1 MALAL
6 RALWIVLVF
15 VGGLVGYLVRRPFH
29 GKLSERA
36 RDRLRGEALVRV
48 LSQLGATYV
57 KFGQILGSRPDLL
70 GPGYI
75 DALASLQD
83 SVPPVPFADVERVLR
98 EDLPAEARA
107 QLAELTPEPIAAA
120 SVAQV
125 HRGRLQDGREVA
137 LKVQRPRAR
146 QQIERDLSLLGWG
159 AGVLDHVPSLRLLSL
174 PGAVREFGVALHGQ
188 LDFRREAENNRRFAR
203 NFAGSSDV
211 RVPELVPALCTQRV
225 LCMEFVHGVKAS
237 QPEKVG
243 GDKKR
248 LARVGSELVL
258 NMIFRDGFVH
268 ADLHPGNV
276 LLTDDGKVVLIDL
289 GMVATIPGEMVRPWV
304 ETNLAFAQQ
313 DGRKAARLFYG
324 YAPSVGTRDYARYED
339 EVDAYFKKLYG
350 KRFGEVEVTEVVG
363 GIMNILR
370 RHGVQIDP
378 VFTVVNVSMLVAEGL
393 GKQLDPELDMVELSK
408 PYLFEAL
415 LKAPPGKPPVRNVP
429 ASPAPMAASS
439 GPAVSASEP

>member
-1 MALAL
+1 
-6 RALWIVLVF
+6 
-15 VGGLVGYLVRRPFH
+15 
-29 GKLSERA
+29 
-36 RDRLRGEALVRV
+36 
-48 LSQLGATYV
+48 
-57 KFGQILGSRPDLL
+57 
-70 GPGYI
+70 
-75 DALASLQD
+75 
-83 SVPPVPFADVERVLR
+83 
-98 EDLPAEARA
+98 
-107 QLAELTPEPIAAA
+107 
-120 SVAQV
+120 
-125 HRGRLQDGREVA
+125 
-137 LKVQRPRAR
+137 
-146 QQIERDLSLLGWG
+146 
-159 AGVLDHVPSLRLLSL
+159 VPSLRLLSL

-203 NFAGSSDV
+203 NLAGSPDV
-211 RVPELVPALCTQRV
+211 RVPELIPELCKARV
-225 LCMEFVHGVKAS
+225 LAMEFVHGVKAS

-248 LARVGSELVL
+248 LARLGSELVL

-276 LLTDDGKVVLIDL
+276 LLTDDGKIVLIDL
-289 GMVATIPGEMVRPWV
+289 GMVASIPGEMVRPWV
-304 ETNLAFAQQ
+304 ETNLALAQQ

-350 KRFGEVEVTEVVG
+350 KRFGEVEVTDVVS

-415 LKAPPGKPPVRNVP
+415 LKAPPGKPPVRSVP
-429 ASPAPMAASS
+429 HHAPAALPLSPRET
-439 GPAVSASEP
+439 VEP